1 MSKEEDD
8 DLTGLFNVKPADYL
22 YVQSSLVVKLDQNL
36 LLLTPDGNI
45 EVRMEIVTDL
55 KDVPEKY
62 REVVLNMIT
71 SKYLNKVS
79 FSDNPFS
86 ACREIPKTYW
96 WEFWKWDIFVLKKN

>member
-8 DLTGLFNVKPADYL
+8 DLTGLFMVKPSDYL

-86 ACREIPKTYW
+86 LCKELPKTYW
-96 WEFWKWDIFVLKKN
+96 WEFWKWNVFVRKN